1 MSTLT
6 GLPRIDPA
14 EAQLRA
20 DLLAALNGVEVA
32 GALLTATLPAGPPR
46 LSWFACAA
54 GLAFAL
60 DRIGGEAL
68 HLKSADGVRA
78 AELLERAEPM
88 LRAVESALDLELE
101 PESLG
106 EAPPAGDPLWL
117 RLDARFGADLRDRIV
132 LAIPRTLP
140 LIASPAPFAPGLL
153 DRIPLPA
160 RLTLAGP
167 RLLPLEAATLFEGDL
182 VLLGEGPLRA
192 TLDILERPP
201 VAGLYDPA
209 TARFSPQ
216 E

>member
-1 MSTLT
+1 MSALT
-6 GLPRIDPA
+6 GLPRFEPA
-14 EAQLRA
+14 EAQLRT

-32 GALLTATLPAGPPR
+32 GALLTAVLPPHPPR
-46 LSWFACAA
+46 LSWFACAG

-60 DRIGGEAL
+60 DRIGGETL

-78 AELLERAEPM
+78 GEMLELAEPL
-88 LRAVESALDLELE
+88 LRAVEWALDLELE
-101 PESLG
+101 PESLEDDPHDG
-106 EAPPAGDPLWL
+106 DLLWVRIEARPGDV
-117 RLDARFGADLRDRIV
+117 LRDRV
-132 LAIPRTLP
+132 HLALPRTMP
-140 LIASPAPFAPGLL
+140 LIAAPASFAPGLL

-182 VLLGEGPLRA
+182 VLLGEGRLRA
-192 TLDILERPP
+192 TLEFLERPP